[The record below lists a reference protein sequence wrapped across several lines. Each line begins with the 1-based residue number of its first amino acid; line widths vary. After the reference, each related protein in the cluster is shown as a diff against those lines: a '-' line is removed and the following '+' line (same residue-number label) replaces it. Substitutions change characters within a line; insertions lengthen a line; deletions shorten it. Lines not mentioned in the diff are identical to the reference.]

1 MREVHVIGVVV
12 GNVAAILNDA
22 PMLTRAVDLFVGD
35 RPRVRK
41 KMDAL
46 AKALAGAA
54 PHPIL
59 EKPGARG
66 RPGGHDGV
74 RITTAVVPVDV
85 LFRIAGEMSL
95 DDVRGRAKTFDFGG
109 EALAVAS
116 LEDVIR
122 SKEAADRKKDR
133 AALPILRDTL
143 AVKKKL
149 SERM

>member
-1 MREVHVIGVVV
+1 VVGVVV

-22 PMLTRAVDLFVGD
+22 PMLTRDVDIFVGD
-35 RPRVRK
+35 RPPVRK
-41 KMDAL
+41 KMVAL
-46 AKALAGAA
+46 AKAQARAA
-54 PHPIL
+54 PQPIL

-66 RPGGHDGV
+66 RPGPYDGV

-95 DDVRGRAKTFDFGG
+95 DDIRARAKTFDFGG

-133 AALPILRDTL
+133 AVLPILRDTL
-143 AVKKKL
+143 AVKNKL
-149 SERM
+149 AERM

>member
-1 MREVHVIGVVV
+1 VVGVVV

-22 PMLTRAVDLFVGD
+22 PMLTRDVDVFVGD
-35 RPRVRK
+35 TPRVRK

-54 PHPIL
+54 PRPIL

-66 RPGGHDGV
+66 RPGPHDGI
-74 RITTAVVPVDV
+74 RIITPVVPVDV
-85 LFRIAGEMSL
+85 LFRIAGDMTFDEIRS
-95 DDVRGRAKTFDFGG
+95 RAKTFDFAG
-109 EALAVAS
+109 EKLIVAS

-122 SKEAADRKKDR
+122 SKEAADRNKDR
-133 AALPILRDTL
+133 AVLPVLRDTL

-149 SERM
+149 LERK

>member
-1 MREVHVIGVVV
+1 LREVHVFGVVV

-22 PMLTRAVDLFVGD
+22 PMLTRDVDIFVGD

-41 KMDAL
+41 KMAAL

-54 PHPIL
+54 PRPIL
-59 EKPGARG
+59 VKLGARG
-66 RPGGHDGV
+66 RPGTYDGV

-95 DDVRGRAKTFDFGG
+95 DDIRARAKTFEFGG
-109 EALAVAS
+109 EGLAVAS

-122 SKEAADRKKDR
+122 SKEAAGRKKDR
-133 AALPILRDTL
+133 AALPLLRDTL
-143 AVKKKL
+143 AVKKKF

>member
-1 MREVHVIGVVV
+1 LREVHVVGVVV

-22 PMLTRAVDLFVGD
+22 PMLTRDVDVFVGD

-54 PHPIL
+54 PRPIL
-59 EKPGARG
+59 EKPGAGG
-66 RPGGHDGV
+66 RPGTYDGV

-85 LFRIAGEMSL
+85 LFRIAGEVTL
-95 DDVRGRAKTFDFGG
+95 DDIRARAKIFDFGG
-109 EALAVAS
+109 EELAVAS

-133 AALPILRDTL
+133 AVLPVLRDTL